1 MRRLSPGSNQALN
14 INLPTMVILAAVL
27 CVLAGFGIVRFLLN
41 FDQLQRLGEEYSSR
55 AAEAPPSTQA
65 AGTEVVSLREP
76 LRISTEPTTVAAW
89 LAVLNRYR
97 AIVGV
102 APVTADALLSR
113 GDSLHSHYLAINYA
127 PQLPHLRLGADAHT
141 EDPAK
146 PGFTPEG
153 AAAAHASDI
162 DWSWDPRRR
171 PKPSWAIGNWMQVPF
186 HRMQI
191 ISPYLRKVGYGTY
204 CQGALCFAALNTGTG
219 IDSQPPIP
227 SAWPK
232 PLIFPADGSVIDINQ
247 FSDEWPDPLTSCHDY
262 TPPAGLPISLELGHL
277 IVPGFSDYSIRN
289 VDDGALIEACAFDAN
304 TYANPDT
311 SAQTAARAVLRNF
324 GAIIIVPRRP
334 LPPSRYKVTLSA
346 GQSYTWSFSVVAQK
360 HE

>member
-1 MRRLSPGSNQALN
+1 M
-14 INLPTMVILAAVL
+14 IVLAAVL
-27 CVLAGFGIVRFLLN
+27 YVLAGFGIVRFLLN
-41 FDQLQRLGEEYSSR
+41 FDQLQRLAEEDGHR
-55 AAEAPPSTQA
+55 AAGAPLSQA
-65 AGTEVVSLREP
+65 AGAEVVSAGESSITL
-76 LRISTEPTTVAAW
+76 TEPTAVAAW
-89 LAVLNRYR
+89 LAALNRYR
-97 AIVGV
+97 AMVGV

-127 PQLPHLRLGADAHT
+127 PQLPHLRLGADAHI

-146 PGFTPEG
+146 PGFTAEG
-153 AAAAHASDI
+153 AAAARTSDV
-162 DWSWDPRRR
+162 DWSWDPHRR

-204 CQGALCFAALNTGTG
+204 CEGALCFAALNTGTD

-232 PLIFPADGSVIDINQ
+232 PLIFPADGSVIDISQ
-247 FSDEWPDPLTSCHDY
+247 FSAEWPDPLTSCHDY
-262 TPPAGLPISLELGHL
+262 TPPAGLPITLELGHL
-277 IVPGFSDYSIRN
+277 IVPEFSDYSITN

-304 TYANPDT
+304 TYVNPDT
-311 SAQTAARAVLRNF
+311 SAQTTARTVLRDF
-324 GAIIIVPRRP
+324 GAIVIVPRRP
-334 LPPSRYKVTLSA
+334 LPPSRYKVTVSA
-346 GQSYTWSFSVVAQK
+346 GQGYSWSFSVVAQK